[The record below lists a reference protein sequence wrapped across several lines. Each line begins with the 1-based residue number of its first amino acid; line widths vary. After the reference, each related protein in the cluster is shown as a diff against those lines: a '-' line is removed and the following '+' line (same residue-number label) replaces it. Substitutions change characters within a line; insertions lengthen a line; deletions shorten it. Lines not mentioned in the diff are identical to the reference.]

1 MSEKALIDALR
12 TGSGAAWAEMVGLYL
27 KLVYH
32 VVRKTLALYGR
43 GRAEE
48 DVEDITHDLFQ
59 SLVRDGYRALASIR
73 EPYDLKAWLAI
84 SARRRA
90 IDFVRRKRV
99 PALSLD
105 EAREGRDRTLADA
118 VASPETAPEDPARA
132 EHRYA
137 VNQSLAALNPR
148 ERLVVQLF
156 YLKGKKYREI
166 AAITGVNQ
174 NSISP
179 TLMRAVEKM
188 QKYLLDRNLL
198 SRRP

>member
-1 MSEKALIDALR
+1 MGDRELIEELR
-12 TGSGAAWAEMVGLYL
+12 RGNGNAWAELVELYL

-32 VVRKTLALYGR
+32 VVRKTLTTYGR
-43 GRAEE
+43 TGAEQ

-59 SLVRDGYRALASIR
+59 SLVRDNYRALGSIR

-90 IDFVRRKRV
+90 IDFIRKRRLAAV
-99 PALSLD
+99 SLD
-105 EAREGRDRTLADA
+105 EAREGDDRGLSGA
-118 VASPETAPEDPARA
+118 VAAPDRPPDDPVRDEYRA
-132 EHRYA
+132 A
-137 VNQSLAALNPR
+137 VQESLSALNPR

-166 AAITGVNQ
+166 AQMTGVNP

-179 TLMRAVEKM
+179 TLTRAVEKM
-188 QKYLLDRNLL
+188 QKYLADRNLL
-198 SRRP
+198 SR